1 MKGAGSIR
9 ETLELSNR
17 QKGSSATDACGWV
30 VAVSEGVTIRPARR
44 EDVQAILVIYNAAV
58 QEPAS
63 AYEDAPH
70 TLSQREMWFDHFSNR
85 DFPIVVAELDDIVVG
100 WGSLGPHQERTGFRF
115 TGSVAVYV
123 DKMYRRRGFGG
134 QLLEALL
141 EAGRQRQLHAVLA
154 VIDSQNGPSLE
165 LHQEHGFTQAG
176 VLREAGCKFGE
187 WRDAVYLQ
195 RLLDDRPVPEP

>member
-1 MKGAGSIR
+1 M
-9 ETLELSNR
+9 
-17 QKGSSATDACGWV
+17 

-44 EDVQAILVIYNAAV
+44 KDVQAILVIYNAAV

-141 EAGRQRQLHAVLA
+141 EAGRQRKLHAVLA

-165 LHQEHGFTQAG
+165 LHQKHGFTQAG